1 MPTNSSN
8 YKGNSSFSILSKGV
22 SGSGKTIAACGKRFR
37 PVYVFDCDQR
47 MKSVI
52 NYYTKLDGHWNDLN
66 YDTFTMGQDFN
77 KLDRQMDSLLARPE
91 YKTVVLASLASYIHI
106 VLAHVLKIKSGTSQG
121 KKIAGIQVNSIED
134 YNVEDAAIIF
144 ELLGMMKQLQAQ
156 GTNVIIEAHIVPL
169 QINNLDGSSYTKM
182 ELLTKGTKGPA
193 QIPGYFDE
201 AWWFKRKIIP
211 GQPPKFIMDPKGD
224 NTIDAKTSCGLTE
237 IDFTDKDFT
246 ELLFSQL
253 NIK

>member
-1 MPTNSSN
+1 MPTNSDS
-8 YKGNSSFSILSKGV
+8 YKGNNVFSILSKGV
-22 SGSGKTIAACGKRFR
+22 SGSGKTIASCGKRFR

-52 NYYTKLDGHWNDLN
+52 NYYQKLDGHWKDIN
-66 YDTFTMGQDFN
+66 YDTFSMGEDFS
-77 KLDRQMDSLLARPE
+77 KLDKQMDLIETRPE

-106 VLAHVLKIKSGTSQG
+106 VLSHVLDFKRAAG
-121 KKIAGIQVNSIED
+121 KGKTIANLNVNSIED

-144 ELLGMMKQLQAQ
+144 ELMRFMKRLQKQ
-156 GTNVIIEAHIVPL
+156 GVNVIVEAHIVPL
-169 QINNLDGSSYTKM
+169 QVNNLDGSSYTKM

-193 QIPGYFDE
+193 QIPGYLDE

-211 GQPPKFIMDPKGD
+211 GIGAKHIMDPKGD

-246 ELLFSQL
+246 ELLFNQL
-253 NIK
+253 GLK